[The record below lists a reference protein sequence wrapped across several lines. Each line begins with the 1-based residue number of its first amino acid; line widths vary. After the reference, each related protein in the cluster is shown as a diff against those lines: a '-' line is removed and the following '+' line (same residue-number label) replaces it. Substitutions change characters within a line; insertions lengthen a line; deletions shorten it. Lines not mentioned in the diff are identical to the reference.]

1 MIERII
7 HWSVFNRFF
16 VLLTTLILVGAGLF
30 AFKNTPVDAIPDLSD
45 VQVIIK
51 TSYPGQAPQVV
62 EDQVTYP
69 LTTAML
75 SVPGAQTVRGYS
87 FFGDSY
93 VYIIFDDDTDLYWA
107 RSRVLEYLSQ
117 VAPSLPDSA
126 KPQLGPDATGV
137 GWVYLYALID
147 KTGQHDISQ
156 LRSIQDWFLKY
167 ELQTVD
173 GVSEVAA
180 IGGMVKQYQVMVN
193 PDKLRAY
200 DIPLSLIQTAIS
212 QGNQEVG
219 ASVVEMA
226 EAEYM
231 VTASGYI
238 QSVADLDAIPL
249 GLNVNGTP
257 LLLGDVA
264 DIKVGP
270 QMRRGIAELNGEG
283 ETVGGVVV
291 MRYGENAQKTI
302 NGVKAKLAALKKGL
316 PDGVE
321 IVTVYDRSG
330 LIERAVDNL
339 WSKLIEELA
348 VVALVCVVFLFHV
361 RSSIVAIISLPLGIL
376 VSFIIMYFQGI
387 NANIMSLG
395 GIAIAIG
402 AMTDGAIVMIE
413 NMHKHMEAYTKD
425 KPLTN
430 EARWQLVAKS
440 ASEVGPALFF
450 SLLIITV
457 SFLPVFILEAQE
469 GRMFAPLA
477 YTKTYAMAASAGL
490 AITLVP
496 VLMGY
501 FIRGKV
507 ISEHKNP
514 VNRALIAGYKPI
526 LKLVLTYPKATIVAA
541 LVITWV
547 GFSPLDKIGS
557 EFIPPLD
564 EGDLMYMPTTYPGIS
579 IGKARE
585 LLQQTDKLIRTVPE
599 VQSVFGKVGRAETA
613 TDPAP
618 LTMIETFIQLKPK
631 SEWRDGVTTESLKQE
646 FDKLVQ
652 FPGLTN
658 AWVMPIKTRI
668 DMLATGIKTP
678 VGIKVAGSDL
688 AVIQKI
694 GQQLET
700 VLKDYPGTASVYSE
714 RVAGGRYIKVDIDRV
729 KAARFG
735 LNIADV
741 QQVVATAI
749 GGMNVTQT
757 VEGLERYPVNLRYPQ
772 DYRDSPEQL
781 QKLPIVTPKGQ
792 RIALADVA
800 NVYVEDGPPGI
811 KSENARI
818 NGWTFIDIDGVD
830 IGSYVA
836 GAKAKVASEV
846 DLPAG
851 YSISWAGQYEYME
864 RAQEKLSYVLP
875 LTLAIIIVLLYL
887 NFRSFAEVAII
898 MGTLP
903 LAMIGGIWLMYL
915 EGFNFSVA
923 VGVGF
928 IALAGVAVEI
938 GVIMLVYLNQAYNEA
953 QSAAKAEGR
962 AFDHQALVASIIQ
975 GAGLRVRPVMMTVAT
990 IIIGLMPILYGSG
1003 TGSEVMSRIAA
1014 PMVGGMASAIVLTLL
1029 VLPAVYLLWK
1039 STKLEH
1045 HHKAPF
1051 SLLKTSRKYHKW
1063 LMAFLGAQFVIWSV
1077 TGAYMVFFDID
1088 YIHGDSL
1095 VNNQQTKIN
1104 SNKINYTLAEL
1115 ATKYGT
1121 PDDLSLGVFIDTP
1134 VYRFSQGEN
1143 KYLVDATNGE
1153 LLSPLPKALAVKIAQ
1168 HEYTGDGAVI
1178 NTQLIEQNPPFELN
1192 PKVLPAWRVNFD
1204 NFGAPSIYISA
1215 TTGEIVGKV
1224 HEWWRLFDWMFR
1236 FHVMD
1241 YQDSEADNQLLFWTV
1256 LFGLLAATC
1265 GLCLTFYRIFKS
1277 NTPFVTPVKQPLTS
1291 NLSSRGAINE

>member
-1 MIERII
+1 MISAVIK
-7 HWSVFNRFF
+7 WSVQNRFF
-16 VLLTTLILVGAGLF
+16 IILATIIMCVWGIVAL
-30 AFKNTPVDAIPDLSD
+30 KNTPVDALPDLSD
-45 VQVIIK
+45 VQVIVK

-62 EDQVTYP
+62 QDQVTFP

-93 VYIIFDDDTDLYWA
+93 VYIIFDDDTDIYWA

-137 GWVYLYALID
+137 GWVYLYSLVD
-147 KTGQHDISQ
+147 RTGQHDISQ

-167 ELQTVD
+167 ELQTVA

-180 IGGMVKQYQVMVN
+180 IGGMVKQYQVQIE

-200 DIPLSLIQTAIS
+200 GIPLSQVQLAIQR
-212 QGNQEVG
+212 GNQETG

-231 VTASGYI
+231 VTATGYI
-238 QSVADLDAIPL
+238 ESIDDIKTIPL
-249 GLNVNGTP
+249 GLNSQGTP
-257 LLLGDVA
+257 LTVGDVA
-264 DIKVGP
+264 NVFLGP

-283 ETVGGVVV
+283 EVVGGVVV
-291 MRYGENAQKTI
+291 MRFGENAQQTI
-302 NGVKAKLAALKKGL
+302 KGVKAKLDTLKKSL

-321 IVTVYDRSG
+321 IVTVYDRSE

-339 WSKLIEELA
+339 WSKLLEELII
-348 VVALVCVVFLFHV
+348 VALVCIVFLAHV
-361 RSSIVAIISLPLGIL
+361 RSSIVAVISLPLGIL
-376 VSFIIMYFQGI
+376 VSFIVMQQQGI

-413 NMHKHMEAYTKD
+413 NMHKHMEKM
-425 KPLTN
+425 PLTN
-430 EARWQLVAKS
+430 ENRWEIVTKS
-440 ASEVGPALFF
+440 AMEVGPALFF

-477 YTKTYAMAASAGL
+477 YTKTYAMAVSAGL

-507 ISEHKNP
+507 ISEKKNP
-514 VNRALIAGYKPI
+514 LNRLLISIYRPVLQTALSFPKST
-526 LKLVLTYPKATIVAA
+526 LVLA
-541 LVITWV
+541 LLITFV
-547 GFSPLDKIGS
+547 GFYPITKVGS

-564 EGDLMYMPTTYPGIS
+564 EGDFMYMPTTYPGIS

-585 LLQQTDKLIRTVPE
+585 LLQQTDKLIKTVPE
-599 VQSVFGKVGRAETA
+599 VQNVFGKVGRAETA

-631 SEWRDGVTTESLKQE
+631 AEWREGITSDDLRSELDALVKLPGV
-646 FDKLVQ
+646 
-652 FPGLTN
+652 TN

-678 VGIKVAGSDL
+678 VGIKVAGPEL
-688 AVIQKI
+688 TKIQAI
-694 GQQLET
+694 GQDIERILAN
-700 VLKDYPGTASVYSE
+700 VPGTASVYSE
-714 RVAGGRYIKVDIDRV
+714 RVAGGRYIKVDIKRE
-729 KAARFG
+729 KAARYG

-741 QQVVATAI
+741 QQVVSTAI

-757 VEGLERYPVNLRYPQ
+757 VEGQERYPVNVRYPQ

-781 QKLPIVTPKGQ
+781 AKLPIVTPSGQ
-792 RIALADVA
+792 HIALGDVA
-800 NVYVEDGPPGI
+800 EIYIENGAPGI

-818 NGWTFIDIDGVD
+818 NGWSFIDIEDID
-830 IGSYVA
+830 IGTYVEN
-836 GAKAKVASEV
+836 AKTVLDKELM
-846 DLPAG
+846 LPVG

-864 RAQEKLSYVLP
+864 RAKQKLQLVIP

-887 NFRSFAEVAII
+887 NFKRFTEVLII

-903 LAMIGGIWLMYL
+903 MALIGGLWLLYFH
-915 EGFNFSVA
+915 GFNFSVA

-938 GVIMLVYLNQAYNEA
+938 GVIMLVYLNQAWESLNQEKRLDEECLDPKIT
-953 QSAAKAEGR
+953 AAELRHAVL
-962 AFDHQALVASIIQ
+962 D
-975 GAGLRVRPVMMTVAT
+975 GAVLRVRPVMMTVAT
-990 IIIGLMPILYGSG
+990 IIIGLLPILYGTG

-1014 PMVGGMASAIVLTLL
+1014 PMVGGMASAVLLTLIVLPVTY
-1029 VLPAVYLLWK
+1029 YL
-1039 STKLEH
+1039 
-1045 HHKAPF
+1045 
-1051 SLLKTSRKYHKW
+1051 
-1063 LMAFLGAQFVIWSV
+1063 I
-1077 TGAYMVFFDID
+1077 
-1088 YIHGDSL
+1088 
-1095 VNNQQTKIN
+1095 
-1104 SNKINYTLAEL
+1104 
-1115 ATKYGT
+1115 
-1121 PDDLSLGVFIDTP
+1121 
-1134 VYRFSQGEN
+1134 
-1143 KYLVDATNGE
+1143 
-1153 LLSPLPKALAVKIAQ
+1153 
-1168 HEYTGDGAVI
+1168 
-1178 NTQLIEQNPPFELN
+1178 
-1192 PKVLPAWRVNFD
+1192 
-1204 NFGAPSIYISA
+1204 
-1215 TTGEIVGKV
+1215 
-1224 HEWWRLFDWMFR
+1224 
-1236 FHVMD
+1236 
-1241 YQDSEADNQLLFWTV
+1241 
-1256 LFGLLAATC
+1256 
-1265 GLCLTFYRIFKS
+1265 
-1277 NTPFVTPVKQPLTS
+1277 KQKE
-1291 NLSSRGAINE
+1291 RGIT